1 MAIRPIM
8 LTSIALWTKVEIS
21 VLNLQCRFF
30 FALSANPY
38 CAVYFLFSQ
47 KRQFAAPLKEVI
59 FYEINLW
66 IRIFGIREDMSRTS

>member
-8 LTSIALWTKVEIS
+8 LTSIALWTKVKIS
-21 VLNLQCRFF
+21 VLNLQYSF
-30 FALSANPY
+30 FALSANLH

-47 KRQFAAPLKEVI
+47 KRQFAAPLKEVN

-66 IRIFGIREDMSRTS
+66 IRRFGIREDMSRTSS

>member
-8 LTSIALWTKVEIS
+8 LTSIALWTKVKIS
-21 VLNLQCRFF
+21 VLNLQCFF

-47 KRQFAAPLKEVI
+47 KRQFAALLKETH
-59 FYEINLW
+59 F
-66 IRIFGIREDMSRTS
+66 S